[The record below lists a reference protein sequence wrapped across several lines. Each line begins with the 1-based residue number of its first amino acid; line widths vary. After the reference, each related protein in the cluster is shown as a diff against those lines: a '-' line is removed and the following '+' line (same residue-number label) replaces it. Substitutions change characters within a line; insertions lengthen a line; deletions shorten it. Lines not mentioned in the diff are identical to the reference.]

1 MIILALDVISR
12 TSFQDVGATSL
23 RSPHLLVRN
32 RNYLKSGLCSCLWKP
47 IRLHEILITLEVFSK
62 ALSISAGTCRTQS
75 NIYDWFFLRK
85 LLTAQ
90 ISIVDLQLGFKYSTE
105 AYPKTLFPS
114 QKILKLLEINK
125 KVMINDTPPRVADYF
140 VTVGL
145 KDLKKPDKDGET
157 LEPITDLAVI
167 FKSLGEE
174 PPPGYECIEFTPSG
188 FPADL
193 NHGSIRSPSCF
204 LCYKRGKDKPPLTDI
219 GYGFVLQ

>member
-1 MIILALDVISR
+1 MSVSAETYLELTR
-12 TSFQDVGATSL
+12 TSTFF
-23 RSPHLLVRN
+23 
-32 RNYLKSGLCSCLWKP
+32 LKPL
-47 IRLHEILITLEVFSK
+47 T
-62 ALSISAGTCRTQS
+62 ISAK
-75 NIYDWFFLRK
+75 FL
-85 LLTAQ
+85 
-90 ISIVDLQLGFKYSTE
+90 IVDVQVGPKYAPE
-105 AYPKTLFPS
+105 ACPETLFPS
-114 QKILKLLEINK
+114 QKYVNNK
-125 KVMINDTPPRVADYF
+125 NKQKNMINDTPPRVADYF

-219 GYGFVLQ
+219 GYGFVLQYTNVFSFVT